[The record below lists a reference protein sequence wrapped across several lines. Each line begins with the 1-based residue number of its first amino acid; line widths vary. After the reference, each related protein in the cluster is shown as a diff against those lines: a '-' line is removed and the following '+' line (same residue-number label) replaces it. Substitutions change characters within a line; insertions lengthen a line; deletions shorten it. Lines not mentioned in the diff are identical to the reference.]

1 MSGQGREAS
10 RDLLVL
16 RGSRPVGFPV
26 GTDPSTVS
34 WRGAPEVPGAF
45 AGTAE
50 ASRLAR
56 PGQARKVKFI
66 EFSLSFPLPLPFLF
80 LNEDAVHPLE
90 SSAVALK

>member
-1 MSGQGREAS
+1 MSGQGSEAS

-16 RGSRPVGFPV
+16 RVNRPVGFPV
-26 GTDPSTVS
+26 GTDPGTVS
-34 WRGAPEVPGAF
+34 WRGAPEVPGTF

-66 EFSLSFPLPLPFLF
+66 EFSLSSPLLLPFLF
-80 LNEDAVHPLE
+80 LNEDTVYPLE
-90 SSAVALK
+90 SSADALK